1 MLRRLLARLGL
12 GRPEA
17 PPAPAEPAPGA
28 IPVLL
33 AGGAPQQPPVPP
45 AAVEIVSRF
54 EGFRATAYR
63 CPALV
68 WTVGYGATRW
78 IDGRPVAEGD
88 TIEEAGARR
97 LLARDLADAAEAVAE
112 LVRAPLTD
120 PQFAALISFVFNVGR
135 GAFARSAM
143 LTHLNAGRLDAAA
156 AEFARWT
163 QAGGRVLPGLV
174 RRRAEEARLFR
185 SG

>member
-33 AGGAPQQPPVPP
+33 AGGAPQPPPVPP

-78 IDGRPVAEGD
+78 VDGRPVAEGD

-97 LLARDLADAAEAVAE
+97 LLARDLA
-112 LVRAPLTD
+112 
-120 PQFAALISFVFNVGR
+120 
-135 GAFARSAM
+135 
-143 LTHLNAGRLDAAA
+143 DAAA